1 MSEARCEQCKYYIKL
16 GIPYCYK
23 QKGYKNGVTV
33 YGFCAK
39 DVERLFSFYPV
50 YLPNGG
56 VCKAFQKICER
67 PKCGSEGLI
76 EKSTSKRDILFRGK
90 RLDNGEWVYGTPF
103 FGTSDSCK
111 MICAVALHPD
121 FVDEGNVHHSEGF
134 SVDPATVGQY
144 TGMITKDGVKIFEGD
159 IVSDDSIHMIGS
171 VVLERGR
178 FGIDDIYDDFQDWE
192 YWENL
197 EVIGNMYDNPEL
209 LEEEENTDV

>member
-76 EKSTSKRDILFRGK
+76 EKSTSKRDRESFAMLGSFAERK
-90 RLDNGEWVYGTPF
+90 AWDY
-103 FGTSDSCK
+103 
-111 MICAVALHPD
+111 
-121 FVDEGNVHHSEGF
+121 
-134 SVDPATVGQY
+134 
-144 TGMITKDGVKIFEGD
+144 
-159 IVSDDSIHMIGS
+159 SIS
-171 VVLERGR
+171 
-178 FGIDDIYDDFQDWE
+178 
-192 YWENL
+192 
-197 EVIGNMYDNPEL
+197 
-209 LEEEENTDV
+209 